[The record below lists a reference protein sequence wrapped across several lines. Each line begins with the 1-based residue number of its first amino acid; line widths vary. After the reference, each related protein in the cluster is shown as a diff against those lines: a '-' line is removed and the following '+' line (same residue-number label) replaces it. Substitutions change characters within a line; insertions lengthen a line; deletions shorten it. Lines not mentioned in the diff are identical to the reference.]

1 MKTENAI
8 LISTDHLRQQLTG
21 SETDFSKDDQVF
33 DTALFQIRQNLE
45 VGRNVVYDDTNLTS
59 RDRKRVLN
67 VVPSGTDKICYYRKV
82 PLQIAIKR
90 NLGRKRVVPVAIINR
105 MFHKLIEPTVQE
117 GWDEVK
123 IIDE

>member
-1 MKTENAI
+1 M
-8 LISTDHLRQQLTG
+8 
-21 SETDFSKDDQVF
+21 F